1 MTTYSMTV
9 ETLVGK
15 GPSDP
20 EPNDAEKAL
29 AIVTRMNQLLEAD
42 NIEIRLGR
50 ENSSIDFEHRCSI
63 ENALARAHSQF
74 CSSSSAG

>member
-1 MTTYSMTV
+1 MTTYPMTV
-9 ETLVGK
+9 ETHVGK

-29 AIVTRMNQLLEAD
+29 ATVAHMNQLLEAD

-50 ENSSIDFEHRCSI
+50 EDSSIDFEHRCSI
-63 ENALARAHSQF
+63 ESALACAHSQL
-74 CSSSSAG
+74 CSSTSAG